1 MHKTAYREKIRFN
14 KYSFR
19 TEGIEP
25 LDWTYMDGKY
35 IENIHNIF
43 KMVIYLNLTILY
55 IDLVKYKIFSGI
67 KTVLPPNYIKNF

>member
-1 MHKTAYREKIRFN
+1 MCKTAYREKI
-14 KYSFR
+14 KYVLNGHSFR

-43 KMVIYLNLTILY
+43 GDGDLSKFDNFHIL
-55 IDLVKYKIFSGI
+55 DLVKYKIFSGI
-67 KTVLPPNYIKNF
+67 KTTYRLII